1 FEADSEAACAFVTCS
16 FDAAWYVKAQ
26 QHTGMESARFW
37 LNEGILNLPAGM
49 AGRYQEMAKRGQYFA
64 NLAERLNLTPS
75 ELDRHLIDHAISNT
89 EHLTMLNFAPVDLF
103 SQAA

>member
-1 FEADSEAACAFVTCS
+1 
-16 FDAAWYVKAQ
+16 
-26 QHTGMESARFW
+26 MR
-37 LNEGILNLPAGM
+37 LPDGM

-64 NLAERLNLTPS
+64 NLAERLNLTPA